1 MSKNINKK
9 YNGPSVEFE
18 TRELEST
25 TLIVPDNLDIVWGTT
40 HQQKNS
46 TEISLMCK
54 RYNVSRKII
63 SKRWDA
69 HKSNQMLTHNH
80 NNNDNNSNICT
91 SKQIANSLFWYVFF
105 LRKVVWDVWGSRNY
119 WSSFVT
125 SDSNVVLL
133 MFSTANNFYVL
144 CSVLYSVIYIHI
156 YVMHIIYIIP
166 HTVMILIIISKY
178 QNYCWC
184 VEQSN
189 SIYIYI

>member
-63 SKRWDA
+63 SKR
-69 HKSNQMLTHNH
+69 
-80 NNNDNNSNICT
+80 
-91 SKQIANSLFWYVFF
+91 
-105 LRKVVWDVWGSRNY
+105 
-119 WSSFVT
+119 
-125 SDSNVVLL
+125 
-133 MFSTANNFYVL
+133 
-144 CSVLYSVIYIHI
+144 
-156 YVMHIIYIIP
+156 
-166 HTVMILIIISKY
+166 
-178 QNYCWC
+178 
-184 VEQSN
+184 
-189 SIYIYI
+189 

>member
-1 MSKNINKK
+1 M
-9 YNGPSVEFE
+9 F
-18 TRELEST
+18 
-25 TLIVPDNLDIVWGTT
+25 
-40 HQQKNS
+40 
-46 TEISLMCK
+46 
-54 RYNVSRKII
+54 
-63 SKRWDA
+63 
-69 HKSNQMLTHNH
+69 
-80 NNNDNNSNICT
+80 
-91 SKQIANSLFWYVFF
+91 FF

-189 SIYIYI
+189 SIYIMSFWMCLKPNNGILLVTKKTLGLHSWLWSEQVAIAMETMDHYYCHR